1 MLLVNK
7 QEIDSVRSK
16 TDDSSVA
23 EISILLEVLIKFWR
37 MKKMMILI
45 MIDEHVNTKR
55 SANKTL
61 LEIT

>member
-23 EISILLEVLIKFWR
+23 EISILLEVLIKIWR
-37 MKKMMILI
+37 MKKMIILI

-55 SANKTL
+55 SANRR
-61 LEIT
+61 